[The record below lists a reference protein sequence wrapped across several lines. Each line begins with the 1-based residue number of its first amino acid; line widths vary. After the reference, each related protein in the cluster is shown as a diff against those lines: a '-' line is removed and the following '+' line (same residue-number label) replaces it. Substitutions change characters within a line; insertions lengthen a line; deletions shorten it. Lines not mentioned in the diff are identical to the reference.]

1 MKRRHRLPV
10 SYCMP
15 MNRIIVP
22 LLLLLC
28 LCGCASSETVQV
40 RYNRSS
46 DTSTY
51 ESARTLMGSRDLSGG
66 LASGQRVMWKAWASC
81 SGEACVPEEVAL
93 VFYNDSNTDLNLDY
107 RHLQL
112 DFDGTSRVW
121 EDLTELGER
130 VAFTVPRGEFVRV
143 SLTRDDF
150 TRVANATLVEI
161 HFGRTGTSVFS
172 LPFDRRAT
180 LRTFAAETGL
190 IR

>member
-1 MKRRHRLPV
+1 MDK
-10 SYCMP
+10 
-15 MNRIIVP
+15 IIV
-22 LLLLLC
+22 LLLFVLC
-28 LCGCASSETVQV
+28 LCGCASSEAVQV

-51 ESARTLMGSRDLSGG
+51 ESPRAVMGYRDISGG

-107 RHLQL
+107 RRIQL

-121 EDLTELGER
+121 EDLSKFDER
-130 VAFTVPRGEFVRV
+130 AAYAVPRGEFVRV

-150 TRVANATLVEI
+150 TRLANATLVEI

-172 LPFDRRAT
+172 LPFDRRES
-180 LRTFAAETGL
+180 LRVFVAETGL
-190 IR
+190 TR